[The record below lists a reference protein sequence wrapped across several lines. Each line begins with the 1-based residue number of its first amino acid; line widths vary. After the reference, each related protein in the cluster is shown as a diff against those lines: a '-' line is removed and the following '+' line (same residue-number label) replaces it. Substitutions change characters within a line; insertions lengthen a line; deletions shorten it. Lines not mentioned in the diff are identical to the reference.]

1 MFFEGF
7 MKTELDA
14 GSFFLSNPTRN
25 PKLAAELIRG
35 GPLGLCHNGLLE
47 LCMKTVKQKH
57 ALL

>member
-35 GPLGLCHNGLLE
+35 GPLGLCYAI
-47 LCMKTVKQKH
+47 MVSWSFV
-57 ALL
+57 